1 MMMMMMKCF
10 PTLSPVSYAYE
21 IMWARRASDPNDPAD
36 GTHDTCDDGD
46 DGAGVGIAERG
57 SV

>member
-1 MMMMMMKCF
+1 MMMMMKCF